1 MTKKELSNNE
11 HNAEIF
17 KQVKVLEDKIAE
29 LKSGLK
35 PAEIPKQAEL
45 NMCNALAR
53 KAVTKPVKVNP
64 KLVAEESGIKK

>member
-17 KQVKVLEDKIAE
+17 KQVKVLENKIAE
-29 LKSGLK
+29 LKADLK
-35 PAEIPKQAEL
+35 PAELPKQAEL

-64 KLVAEESGIKK
+64 KLVDEESGVKK

>member
-35 PAEIPKQAEL
+35 A
-45 NMCNALAR
+45 C
-53 KAVTKPVKVNP
+53 
-64 KLVAEESGIKK
+64 